1 MFATE
6 AGISGPVMID
16 TTVYI
21 HVAQAKAPQGVLAT
35 LAGGGPVLHSAVCLS
50 EIAYSLGRLDPR
62 HPRTPSRRG
71 VLAEILRNAPDYR
84 CYAPR
89 VDDWVGAGV
98 LSGLAARLLGVGAQD
113 ERRLLNDGLIL
124 FTARRLGATVLTANI
139 GDFDALTQLVP
150 DVKAAFYR
158 AR

>member
-6 AGISGPVMID
+6 AGISGPVMVD

-21 HVAQAKAPQGVLAT
+21 HVAQGKAPQGVLAT

-62 HPRTPSRRG
+62 HPRTANRRDL
-71 VLAEILRNAPDYR
+71 LAEILRNTPDYR
-84 CYAPR
+84 TYTPQA
-89 VDDWVGAGV
+89 DDWVGAGV
-98 LSGLAARLLGVGAQD
+98 LSGLAARLLGVGVQD

-124 FTARRLGATVLTANI
+124 STARRLGATVLTANI

-150 DVKAAFYR
+150 DVKVAFYR
-158 AR
+158 A

>member
-1 MFATE
+1 
-6 AGISGPVMID
+6 MID

-35 LAGGGPVLHSAVCLS
+35 LAGAGPVLHSAVCLS

-62 HPRTPSRRG
+62 HPRTANRRDL
-71 VLAEILRNAPDYR
+71 LAEILRNAPDYR
-84 CYAPR
+84 TYAPR
-89 VDDWVGAGV
+89 VDDWVSAGV
-98 LSGLAARLLGVGAQD
+98 LSGLAARLLGAGAQD
-113 ERRLLNDGLIL
+113 DRRLLNDGLIVA
-124 FTARRLGATVLTANI
+124 TARRLGATILTADI

-150 DVKAAFYR
+150 DVEVAFYR